1 MLISAFKMRYLRI
14 TELTELTGH
23 VTWPYPDNL
32 VIQEKKKKKKNKK
45 KLDKTQKL
53 SACELKS

>member
-23 VTWPYPDNL
+23 AIWPYPDNL
-32 VIQEKKKKKKNKK
+32 VIQEKKKKKRIRKSWTKLKNY
-45 KLDKTQKL
+45 LL
-53 SACELKS
+53 VS

>member
-23 VTWPYPDNL
+23 ATWPYPDNL
-32 VIQEKKKKKKNKK
+32 VIQEKKKKNKK

>member
-23 VTWPYPDNL
+23 AIWLYPDNL
-32 VIQEKKKKKKNKK
+32 VIQEKKKKK
-45 KLDKTQKL
+45 
-53 SACELKS
+53 E

>member
-1 MLISAFKMRYLRI
+1 MLISAFKIRYLRI

-23 VTWPYPDNL
+23 MIWPYPDKL
-32 VIQEKKKKKKNKK
+32 VFQKKKNTK

-53 SACELKS
+53 SACGLKS